1 MKKVIFILFFLIGFS
16 GIPQENNIFERANAA
31 YADGNYE
38 QAVELYTEILKNGQT
53 SAALHYNLGNAHYKL
68 NHIAPSIYHY
78 EKALQLDPT
87 DDDIQNNLGF
97 AQNMAIDSIEDAP
110 VEGFQRLF
118 NTTTSVFGPTGWAWV
133 AIFCML
139 LFVVFFLVYYFS
151 RRTVIKRILFVSGS
165 FFLILAI
172 ASVIIAFM
180 KQNVQQENS
189 FAIIFSEE
197 IEVKSE
203 PNLRSEEVFQLH
215 EGAKVRVTEEY
226 QGWIEIELPN
236 GSQGWVQQSGV
247 KIL

>member
-1 MKKVIFILFFLIGFS
+1 MKKLIFILFFLINFS
-16 GIPQENNIFERANAA
+16 GIAQENDIFDMANTA

-38 QAVELYTEILKNGQT
+38 QAIELYTEILENGQT

-87 DDDIQNNLGF
+87 DEDIRNNLGF
-97 AQNMAIDSIEDAP
+97 AQNMAIDSIEETP

-118 NTTTSVFGPTGWAWV
+118 DTTTSAFGSTGWAWV

-139 LFVVFFLVYYFS
+139 LFVVFILVYYFS

-165 FFLILAI
+165 FFFLLAI
-172 ASVIIAFM
+172 ASAIIAFM
-180 KQNVQQENS
+180 KQDILQENS

-226 QGWIEIELPN
+226 QDWIEIELPN
-236 GSQGWVQQSGV
+236 GSQGWVQQTEV